1 MSSPKQPHL
10 NGAYY
15 GPSIPPPP
23 SKSYHRPGRGSSCNP
38 CGCFFGLIFKTLFTV
53 LFIVGLVVFL
63 FWLAFRPNRVKFHVT
78 DAALTQF
85 NLTTTTNTLYY
96 NLDLNLTIRNP
107 NRHIGIYYDRI
118 EARAFYGGQR
128 FASSSTLPRFYQGKK
143 NTTELN
149 VVLKGQHIVVADQG
163 NNDDLLSD
171 YNSEKASGVYGID
184 VKLYLRVRFKLRGL
198 IDGEDVSSGGVCSGK
213 ARLWRRIYGDGDGGR
228 VEAMLE
234 AVVVSRRLRYDW
246 G

>member
-10 NGAYY
+10 NEAYY

-38 CGCFFGLIFKTLFTV
+38 CGCLFGLLFKILFAVLFTV
-53 LFIVGLVVFL
+53 GLLAFL
-63 FWLAFRPNRVKFHVT
+63 FWVAFRPNRVKFHVT

-85 NLTTTTNTLYY
+85 NLTTTNTLYY

-107 NRHIGIYYDRI
+107 NKHIGIYYDRV

-128 FASSSTLPRFYQGKK
+128 FAATTLPRFYQGKK

-149 VVLKGQHIVVADQG
+149 VVLKGQNIVVAGQG

-171 YNSEKASGVYGID
+171 YNSEKGSGVYGID
-184 VKLYLRVRFKLRGL
+184 VKLYLRVRFKLRRS
-198 IDGEDVSSGGVCSGK
+198 EVMEEYS
-213 ARLWRRIYGDGDGGR
+213 DGDGGR

-234 AVVVSRRLRYDW
+234 AVVVSWRLRQDW